1 MLTVKR
7 FIFNPIQEN
16 TYVVYGAKDACAIV
30 DPGCYFPEEKRT
42 LSNWLQEARLL
53 PNILLN
59 THCHLD
65 HVFGNKWVSETYDLD
80 LQMGEK
86 ELATFKYAPEAGIR
100 WSMPFE
106 NYSGNIIF
114 LKDGDQIGLGED
126 RLEVLFTPGHSVGHV
141 VFYNRKQGFVIGG
154 DVLFRMGIGRTDLP
168 GGDAVLLLKSIQE
181 KLFTLPDD
189 VIVYPGHGEPTT
201 IGFEKE
207 NNPFLQGGSF

>member
-16 TYVVYGAKDACAIV
+16 TYVVYDGKDACAII
-30 DPGCYFPEEKRT
+30 DPGCYFPEEKQS
-42 LSNWLQEARLL
+42 LASWLKETHLH

-65 HVFGNKWVSETYDLD
+65 HVFGNKWVAEHYELE

-86 ELATFKYAPEAGIR
+86 ELWTFRFAPESGIR

-106 NYSGNIIF
+106 NYSGKIIF
-114 LKDGDQIGLGED
+114 LKEGEVIHLGDDL
-126 RLEVLFTPGHSVGHV
+126 LEVLFTPGHSIGHV
-141 VFYNRKQGFVIGG
+141 AFYNRKQGFLIGG
-154 DVLFRMGIGRTDLP
+154 DLLFRMGIGRTDIP
-168 GGDAVLLLKSIQE
+168 GGDADLLLESIRN
-181 KLFTLPDD
+181 KLLVLPNDT
-189 VIVYPGHGEPTT
+189 IVYPGHGEPTT

-207 NNPFLQGGSF
+207 NNPFLSP

>member
-16 TYVVYGAKDACAIV
+16 TYVVYNGKDACAII
-30 DPGCYFPEEKRT
+30 DPGCYFPEEKHT
-42 LSNWLQEARLL
+42 LSSWLKKNDLH
-53 PNILLN
+53 PNLLLN

-65 HVFGNKWVSETYDLD
+65 HVFGNKWIAEQYHLD

-86 ELATFKYAPEAGIR
+86 ELWTFNFAPESGIR

-114 LKDGDQIGLGED
+114 LKDGDEILMEED
-126 RLEVLFTPGHSVGHV
+126 KLEVLFTPGHSIGHI
-141 VFYNRKQGFVIGG
+141 VFYNRIQGFVIGG
-154 DVLFRMGIGRTDLP
+154 DVLFRMGIGRTDIP
-168 GGDAVLLLKSIQE
+168 GGDSETLLVSISE

-201 IGFEKE
+201 IGYEKE
-207 NNPFLQGGSF
+207 NNPFLRD

>member
-16 TYVVYGAKDACAIV
+16 TYVIYDGKDACAII
-30 DPGCYFPEEKRT
+30 DPGCYFPEEKQS
-42 LSNWLQEARLL
+42 LASWLKQHHLH

-65 HVFGNKWVSETYDLD
+65 HVFGNQWAAGHYGLE
-80 LQMGEK
+80 LQIGEN
-86 ELATFKYAPEAGIR
+86 ELWTFNLAPESGIR

-106 NYSGNIIF
+106 NYSGNILF
-114 LKDGDQIGLGED
+114 LKEGDVVLMGED
-126 RLEVLFTPGHSVGHV
+126 QMEVLFTPGHSIGHI
-141 VFYNRKQGFVIGG
+141 VFYNQKQGFVIGG
-154 DVLFRMGIGRTDLP
+154 DVLFRMGIGRTDIP
-168 GGDAVLLLKSIQE
+168 GGNTETLMASIRD

-201 IGFEKE
+201 IGYEKE
-207 NNPFLQGGSF
+207 NNPFL